1 MALSENRQAVSSID
15 GAKKRRAKLQI
26 LDRDDYDGT
35 AKAILDTVMTTNG
48 SPHVCLRGSDVY
60 SWNGQHYEHAK
71 SGALE
76 RSVWRA
82 LTSATVQ
89 TERETDV
96 DGGKKTVRV
105 TKPYNP
111 NIARVA
117 NVYRA
122 LLVMCP
128 DVPYGRAP
136 HWIGDPSGL
145 PPADEMVPF
154 ANGLVHVRTGKL
166 YAPTPKFFCLWSSPV
181 TYDPRAECPVWDRF
195 QASVY
200 EGRRDNIE
208 LLEEWFG
215 YCMIGY
221 DGAQK
226 FMYRQGRPGG
236 GKGTEWRMLEHILGP
251 GGLASMAMNQLGGDD
266 KHATAYLQDKAA
278 VVFPDASLERGSET
292 RKVLAIVKQLSG
304 GDGLTVRGMGRASSV
319 DKSYAKVY
327 IVTNKFT
334 KMPDEAIQRRILLQ
348 KSDVEYAA
356 TPTRAAHPEFDS
368 HLESKL
374 VAELPGIVNK
384 VVRGV
389 GRMLDR
395 GDFVQP
401 RYGANMLAGMLD
413 RMDELSVFI
422 RRHFVVEP
430 AARTPMCD
438 IVDAFNYLFKPAESL
453 QYDMKPGPM
462 GDRLMEL
469 FSESVVS
476 VKANTRARS
485 VVGDSPA
492 GYVVTGLGLTEET
505 AEALLPL
512 VTNQEGKRRGRRG
525 FITGA

>member
-1 MALSENRQAVSSID
+1 MTAAENRQAVSSIN
-15 GAKKRRAKLQI
+15 GTKKRRTKLQI

-35 AKAILDTVMTTNG
+35 AKAILESVMTTNG
-48 SPHVCLRGSDVY
+48 SPHICLRGADVY
-60 SWNGQHYEHAK
+60 SWNGHHYEHSK
-71 SGALE
+71 GGLLE
-76 RSVWRA
+76 REVWRA
-82 LTSATVQ
+82 LTNATVQ

-111 NIARVA
+111 NIARVS

-128 DVPYGRAP
+128 DVPDARAP

-145 PPADEMVPF
+145 PPADEMIPF

-166 YAPTPKFFCLWSSPV
+166 YPPTPKFFCLWSSPV
-181 TYDPRAECPVWDRF
+181 TYDPTAECPVWDRF

-221 DGAQK
+221 DGLHK
-226 FMYRQGRPGG
+226 FLYRQGRPGG
-236 GKGTEWRMLEHILGP
+236 GKGTEWRILEHIIGR
-251 GGLASMAMNQLGGDD
+251 GGLASMAINQLGGED
-266 KHATAYLQDKAA
+266 KHGTAYIQDKAV
-278 VVFPDASLERGSET
+278 VVFPDASMERGPET
-292 RKVLAIVKQLSG
+292 RRTLAIVKQLSG
-304 GDGLTVRGMGRASSV
+304 GDGLTVRGMGRASST

-327 IVTNKFT
+327 IATNKFT
-334 KMPDEAIQRRILLQ
+334 KMPDEALQRRILFQ
-348 KSDVEYAA
+348 KSDVEYAK
-356 TPTRAAHPEFDS
+356 TPTKPAHPEFDP
-368 HLESKL
+368 HLERKL
-374 VAELPGIVNK
+374 EVELSGIVNK
-384 VVRGV
+384 IVRGV
-389 GRMLDR
+389 GRLLDR
-395 GDFVQP
+395 GEFVQP

-422 RRHFVVEP
+422 RRHFVVDP
-430 AARTPMCD
+430 TARTPMCD
-438 IVDAFNYLFKPAESL
+438 IVDTFNYIFKPAESL

-492 GYVVTGLGLTEET
+492 GYVVTGLSLTEET
-505 AEALLPL
+505 AEVLLPL
-512 VTNQEGKRRGRRG
+512 IVNQEGKRKRRRDYT
-525 FITGA
+525 TGA